1 MKKQLYSATALFI
14 GLSAV
19 TLGGGCLL
27 TKHLLAPAA
36 DRQTPTQELQAI
48 STPDSLDPTTQEWRG
63 LCPKN
68 SVGSVEDLQATIDSD
83 PVLKSH
89 FSTLDLSK
97 ATTGTTTGLTRAVV
111 YHRKGNV
118 LAPTSKAITIPAGDK
133 YVTDGVTRVR
143 MQCCNDY
150 VVVPP
155 APPPAP
161 PPVVYSP
168 PATISPPTYGE
179 TPLPLMIPV
188 AVFAGEM
195 EERHDNATPVPEP
208 SQSILFGGGLVLL
221 GLVLFSNRTK

>member
-1 MKKQLYSATALFI
+1 MKKQLYTTTALFV

-68 SVGSVEDLQATIDSD
+68 SVGSVEALQATINND
-83 PVLKSH
+83 PVLKAH

-155 APPPAP
+155 APP
-161 PPVVYSP
+161 VETYSP
-168 PATISPPTYGE
+168 PAVISHPTYGE

-221 GLVLFSNRTK
+221 VLVLFSNRTK